1 MTVITMD
8 KEFRGNAYIIKD
20 GDVLLNYSGGFAD
33 LANEIPNT
41 IDTRFASAS
50 MGKSFVAVGILQLIE
65 AKKLGFEDAIG
76 SILDFDLK
84 QIDPNVTV
92 RQLLNHTSGVP
103 DYFDESVMDDYEALW
118 TDYPNYRIRHN
129 RDMLPLFI
137 DKPMMY
143 DRGEKFQYNNSGY
156 VLLAMIIEKI
166 TGTDFDVY
174 LKQNVFDRCGMS
186 NTGYYSFDKLP
197 AKCANSYIYCSDTD
211 DYRTNIYSVGA
222 KGTGDGG
229 VFVTVGDI
237 VKFWKGLIEH
247 KLLSEKMVTQM
258 FSKQSGDG
266 KDPEEG
272 YYGFG
277 VWIIDNPHGQDYV
290 YMQGCDDGISAISEY
305 NPNNGMITVMLSNY
319 GDNVWARMRKIREV
333 FCNYNQDGDIFDY
346 IGSSQ
351 AYNLLKDLKPS
362 KFNIEEVDIEDCVSE
377 KDIKLKTGGSLKEN
391 LTVNRKQ
398 VSNEEEIMAL
408 LNDDIVE
415 LEIGDHCLHIEFSE
429 DGHAFIG
436 WIDMYNDEN
445 YYFDNGS
452 GNTESVDLIVNVC
465 PEERMMCYDQ
475 DVLKEIVLYF
485 CETGLRNPKY
495 NWIEDTFE

>member
-1 MTVITMD
+1 MMTVITMD

-50 MGKSFVAVGILQLIE
+50 MGKTFVAVGILQLIE
-65 AKKLGFEDAIG
+65 AGKLGLEDTIG

-143 DRGEKFQYNNSGY
+143 GRGERFQYNNSGY

-197 AKCANSYIYCSDTD
+197 AKCANSYIYCPDTD

-229 VFVTVGDI
+229 AFVTVGDI
-237 VKFWKGLIEH
+237 VKFWKGLLEH

-319 GDNVWARMRKIREV
+319 GDNVWARMRKIRE
-333 FCNYNQDGDIFDY
+333 
-346 IGSSQ
+346 
-351 AYNLLKDLKPS
+351 
-362 KFNIEEVDIEDCVSE
+362 E
-377 KDIKLKTGGSLKEN
+377 
-391 LTVNRKQ
+391 
-398 VSNEEEIMAL
+398 
-408 LNDDIVE
+408 
-415 LEIGDHCLHIEFSE
+415 
-429 DGHAFIG
+429 
-436 WIDMYNDEN
+436 MY
-445 YYFDNGS
+445 
-452 GNTESVDLIVNVC
+452 
-465 PEERMMCYDQ
+465 
-475 DVLKEIVLYF
+475 
-485 CETGLRNPKY
+485 
-495 NWIEDTFE
+495 